1 MFFFLLWRFCKLFL
15 ELLTFSCGFF
25 VRTIIA
31 ALSSKQCVCLVI
43 SKVRSKELLDTIL
56 PLSKTLWRIRD
67 KCLKSLIFT
76 DLRVLDWFQS
86 IKVSVNSTGI
96 KDNKAC
102 FVGRLFTWGRRSCCI
117 WLAWRV
123 EPDMFTH
130 IILAWSWPKAAH
142 SQNHN
147 TVCNYYFGLMVGQTN
162 ILSVFLSRPI

>member
-102 FVGRLFTWGRRSCCI
+102 FVGRAVYLGPQVVLYLTGMKSGARYVHTHYPGLILTKSRSQS
-117 WLAWRV
+117 
-123 EPDMFTH
+123 E
-130 IILAWSWPKAAH
+130 
-142 SQNHN
+142 SQH
-147 TVCNYYFGLMVGQTN
+147 GL
-162 ILSVFLSRPI
+162 